1 MAKACALD
9 EVWTHPIE
17 REELEQ
23 EICSG
28 FCDIM
33 GIELIRSQLT
43 EQEKALVEDVL
54 LKYHSEGWTK
64 KR

>member
-1 MAKACALD
+1 MTKACALD

-17 REELEQ
+17 REVLEQ
-23 EICSG
+23 ELCSS

-33 GIELIRSQLT
+33 DIELVRSQLT
-43 EQEKALVEDVL
+43 EQEMALREDVL
-54 LKYHSEGWTK
+54 LKYRSEEWTK